1 MKLLTKDQNES
12 YKHLKICYVWQEK
25 LENKYLKEKKYFKV
39 RDHCHY
45 TGENRGAAHSICAAY
60 GVTNEVT
67 STLG

>member
-1 MKLLTKDQNES
+1 MKLLTKEQNES
-12 YKHLKICYVWQEK
+12 YKILKICYVWQEK

-60 GVTNEVT
+60 GVTNGVT

>member
-1 MKLLTKDQNES
+1 MKLLTKEQSES

-39 RDHCHY
+39 SDHCHY
-45 TGENRGAAHSICAAY
+45 TGENRGAAHGICAAY
-60 GVTNEVT
+60 GVTNGVT